1 MSATNRNGLAR
12 QPNDFYETPAWAID
26 AALDYLR
33 IGSEF
38 DGYVIDPG
46 CGTGA
51 IAERVA
57 ARAPKADVR
66 GVEKDEACLE
76 KAKVSRAPGI
86 AWELADW
93 LTWQPDGFPDLVIAN
108 PPYKV
113 ADAFVRKALEVAG
126 YPLHEPR
133 GPCRGYVAGK
143 KATVAM
149 LLRSTFLTPK
159 KRRPLRKDFG
169 LPDKLELERR
179 PSFNRSGTD
188 ATEYAWLIWSPKRAG
203 RYVVYEP

>member
-12 QPNDFYETPAWAID
+12 QPNDFYETPTWAID
-26 AALDYLR
+26 AVLDHL
-33 IGSEF
+33 GVGPEF

-51 IAERVA
+51 IAGRVA
-57 ARAPKADVR
+57 ARAHKADVR
-66 GVEKDEACLE
+66 GVEQDEGLLAT
-76 KAKVSRAPGI
+76 ARASRSPSI
-86 AWELADW
+86 AWEQADW
-93 LTWQPDGFPDLVIAN
+93 LTWQADGAPQLIISN
-108 PPYKV
+108 PPYKI
-113 ADAFVRKALEVAG
+113 ADAFVRKALD
-126 YPLHEPR
+126 
-133 GPCRGYVAGK
+133 VAGK

-149 LLRSTFLTPK
+149 LLRSTFMIPK
-159 KRRPLRKDFG
+159 ARRALRREFG

-203 RYVVYEP
+203 RWVVFEP